1 MTTNTVAVT
10 DVIHSLKDLQQRF
23 NLQQATDDNFFP
35 EWQEPRPELTVQERA
50 AIGQIKQR
58 YDYHRLDGLLLEGT
72 VDLIVVS
79 PLLAVAGLLDPP
91 FRIKS
96 PHGITLELPDPEMPI
111 KGFIDARVVQERL
124 WILTLEAKRTS
135 IPVPAALPQLLAYLL
150 AAPQPN
156 LPTFGMATNGDEFIF
171 LKLLWQ
177 DVPIYDVSKSFSAF
191 PRHHELAELVQVLKG
206 LGQIIGP

>member
-96 PHGITLELPDPEMPI
+96 PHGITLELPDPEMPKRI
-111 KGFIDARVVQERL
+111 YRCPSGS
-124 WILTLEAKRTS
+124 RTS
-135 IPVPAALPQLLAYLL
+135 VDFNPRSQTHQHPRTRRPA
-150 AAPQPN
+150 
-156 LPTFGMATNGDEFIF
+156 PTVSLSFGRSPAKFTH
-171 LKLLWQ
+171 LWYGHQ
-177 DVPIYDVSKSFSAF
+177 W
-191 PRHHELAELVQVLKG
+191 G
-206 LGQIIGP
+206 